1 MKMGVTYSIDGE
13 FLTGSTQKLKSA
25 NLILEYPS
33 VGATENLLMAA
44 TLTPG
49 TTRIVNAALEPEVLD
64 LIAIVSKMGAKISII
79 PPATIEI
86 EGVTHLKPV
95 EHQIMYDRLEAGGLL
110 LATAITGG
118 NIHLPQACGNLLDV
132 FLLKLQEMGH
142 YIETGPQSNGIR
154 LIATKTPR
162 AVSFTTAP
170 YPGFPTDLQAP
181 MMVAQCLAAGKSE
194 IHETVFENRF
204 LHVRELE
211 KMGAQI
217 TLKGDR
223 AVVTGVETLYGSNVI
238 ATDIRASCALV
249 LAGLAAQG
257 TTTMS
262 GINHWKRGYDALE
275 KKLESLGARINL

>member
-1 MKMGVTYSIDGE
+1 
-13 FLTGSTQKLKSA
+13 
-25 NLILEYPS
+25 
-33 VGATENLLMAA
+33 
-44 TLTPG
+44 
-49 TTRIVNAALEPEVLD
+49 
-64 LIAIVSKMGAKISII
+64 
-79 PPATIEI
+79 
-86 EGVTHLKPV
+86 
-95 EHQIMYDRLEAGGLL
+95 
-110 LATAITGG
+110 
-118 NIHLPQACGNLLDV
+118 
-132 FLLKLQEMGH
+132 MGH